1 MKRWIALLVAV
12 VLLAS
17 VATVA
22 VAGPLHIGGGPMLT
36 FAISPAVPGRAIGMP
51 AWVVLPAHIGGGPTL
66 LSSPLHIGGGPNAL

>member
-22 VAGPLHIGGGPMLT
+22 VAGPLQIGGGPALLS
-36 FAISPAVPGRAIGMP
+36 FP
-51 AWVVLPAHIGGGPTL
+51 LHIGGGPTL